1 MKQLLL
7 TILLLFASLS
17 AQARDTYNF
26 NSDWELGGKK
36 VTLPHAWNEDES
48 YERLIDHLSD
58 SVVWYRKHFRLPK
71 MQKGSKVFVEFEGA
85 RQMAEVYL
93 NGQRLGM
100 SENGVMAFG
109 FELTPYLKK
118 GDNYIE
124 VKTDNDWNYKEQ
136 ATGSKFQWNNKNF
149 NVNYGGLCKN
159 VYLHIMPAVYQ
170 TLPLYST
177 LGTTGTYIYA
187 QDIDVNGRKATIH
200 AEAEVSNSS
209 KKPLTTALEVLV
221 LDADGKQVAQFKGAK
236 VTIPANTAHFKIQAA
251 QSVGNLHFWSWG
263 YGYLYEVKTIVAGDT
278 VTTKTG
284 FRKTAFKDGMI
295 YLNDRVIQVH
305 GYAQRTSNEWP
316 GVGMSVPAWLSDYS
330 NDLVVQSGGNM
341 MRWMHVAPWRQDVE
355 SCDRVGL
362 LQAMPAGDAEADV
375 SDRRWE
381 QRVELM
387 RDAIIYFR
395 NNPSIIFYEC
405 GNHGITREHMVE
417 MKKIRDEFDFFG
429 GRAIGSR
436 EMLDIDEAEYG
447 GEMLYVNK
455 SKTKPL
461 WMMEYCRDESLRKYW
476 NSWSYPF
483 HKQGAG
489 PLYRNAPAPA
499 YNRNADDFVEE
510 LVRRWYD
517 YYTER
522 PGTATRVNSGGV
534 KIIFSDT
541 QTHCRGEENYRRS
554 GVTDA
559 MRIPKDAFF
568 AHQVMWDGW
577 VDDIAPRTYIVGHW
591 NYQKGDTIPRIYVV
605 SNGKNVSL
613 RINGK
618 DSGITPKH
626 EYRYLYTFLNV
637 PYEAGELKAIADN
650 SEYSLQTVGEPY
662 ELKLTKIEN
671 PQGWKAD
678 GADVVLVQ
686 YEVVDRQGRRCPLD
700 NRNVRFELEGPA
712 EWRGGIST
720 PTGEYKAVTQDRDSY
735 FRGEGNPNHVLETT
749 LPVEAGVNRV
759 MLRSTTNAGKV
770 VLKAYAEGLKVAS
783 IAFDTQAF
791 ATQNGLTK
799 SLPSE
804 GLTSRYSKGETPRTP
819 SFVPSGVDIP
829 ILSATAGS
837 NADKVSAAFDDN
849 ERSIWVS
856 RDKSLDDAWIEFEI
870 EPTEVKELQMKMGD
884 FRRKSYP
891 IEIYADGSLIWRGYT
906 PKSLSYIHIPV
917 GRKTQKIKVQLVGA
931 VRDGDM
937 FDNMGELE
945 AKNDDKI
952 ARGNGILRIMEAQII
967 KNL

>member
-1 MKQLLL
+1 
-7 TILLLFASLS
+7 
-17 AQARDTYNF
+17 
-26 NSDWELGGKK
+26 
-36 VTLPHAWNEDES
+36 
-48 YERLIDHLSD
+48 
-58 SVVWYRKHFRLPK
+58 
-71 MQKGSKVFVEFEGA
+71 
-85 RQMAEVYL
+85 QMAEVYL
-93 NGQRLGM
+93 NGHRLGM

-118 GDNYIE
+118 GDNFIE

-136 ATGSKFQWNNKNF
+136 ATGAKYQWNNKNF

-159 VYLHIMPAVYQ
+159 VYLHIMPAIYQ

-187 QDIDVNGRKATIH
+187 QDIDVKARKATIH

-209 KKPLTTALEVLV
+209 KKALTTALHVIVE
-221 LDADGKQVAQFKGAK
+221 DADGKQVAQFKGAN
-236 VTIPANTAHFKIQAA
+236 VTIPANAEHFKLEAA
-251 QSVGNLHFWSWG
+251 QSLGNLHFWSWG
-263 YGYLYEVKTIVAGDT
+263 YGYLYKVKTIVAGDT
-278 VTTKTG
+278 VETKTG

-295 YLNDRVIQVH
+295 ELNDRVIQVH

-330 NDLVVQSGGNM
+330 NDLVVQSGGNL

-387 RDAIIYFR
+387 RDAIIYYR
-395 NNPSIIFYEC
+395 NNPSILFYEC

-417 MKKIRDEFDFFG
+417 MKKIRDEFDPFG

-455 SKTKPL
+455 SKGKPM
-461 WMMEYCRDESLRKYW
+461 WMMEYCRDEGLRKYW

-559 MRIPKDAFF
+559 MRIPKDAYF

-591 NYQKGDTIPRIYVV
+591 NYQKGDTIPRIFVV

-626 EYRYLYTFLNV
+626 EFRYLYTFKNV
-637 PYEAGELKAIADN
+637 PYEAGELKAVADN
-650 SEYSLQTVGEPY
+650 SEYAIQTVGEPY

-712 EWRGGIST
+712 EWRGGI
-720 PTGEYKAVTQDRDSY
+720 
-735 FRGEGNPNHVLETT
+735 
-749 LPVEAGVNRV
+749 
-759 MLRSTTNAGKV
+759 
-770 VLKAYAEGLKVAS
+770 
-783 IAFDTQAF
+783 
-791 ATQNGLTK
+791 
-799 SLPSE
+799 
-804 GLTSRYSKGETPRTP
+804 
-819 SFVPSGVDIP
+819 
-829 ILSATAGS
+829 
-837 NADKVSAAFDDN
+837 
-849 ERSIWVS
+849 
-856 RDKSLDDAWIEFEI
+856 
-870 EPTEVKELQMKMGD
+870 
-884 FRRKSYP
+884 
-891 IEIYADGSLIWRGYT
+891 
-906 PKSLSYIHIPV
+906 
-917 GRKTQKIKVQLVGA
+917 
-931 VRDGDM
+931 
-937 FDNMGELE
+937 
-945 AKNDDKI
+945 
-952 ARGNGILRIMEAQII
+952 
-967 KNL
+967 